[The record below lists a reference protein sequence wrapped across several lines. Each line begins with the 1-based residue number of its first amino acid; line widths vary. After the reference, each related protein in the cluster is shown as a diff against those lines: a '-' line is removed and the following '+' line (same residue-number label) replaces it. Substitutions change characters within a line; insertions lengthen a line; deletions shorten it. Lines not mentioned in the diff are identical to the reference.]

1 MRSQLT
7 MIMESVL
14 NEVRFPMVSAPT
26 NSMVKRSPSGGGVGV
41 GVALSAADPLGVG
54 VPKPEKTSVA
64 ATWAR
69 YTTAAAPACG
79 AMEIRRASANRIAER
94 RVRPA
99 PRAASTVT
107 KMRHGIER
115 SSRATTSVRRPGVA
129 TAAAVRT
136 TPKRRSAPS
145 ATTMNTRRG
154 RAERSAARRRP
165 LSHWPSPGTMADAAA
180 ARREPVL
187 GVDSA
192 GIG

>member
-7 MIMESVL
+7 MIIESVL
-14 NEVRFPMVSAPT
+14 NELRFPMVSAPMS
-26 NSMVKRSPSGGGVGV
+26 SMVKRSASGGGV
-41 GVALSAADPLGVG
+41 GVALSAAEPPGVG

-64 ATWAR
+64 ATLAR
-69 YTTAAAPACG
+69 YTIAAAPACG
-79 AMEIRRASANRIAER
+79 AIEMRSASASRIAER
-94 RVRPA
+94 RVRLV

-107 KMRHGIER
+107 RMRHGMVR
-115 SSRATTSVRRPGVA
+115 SKRAKRSVRRPGVA
-129 TAAAVRT
+129 IAAAVRT

-145 ATTMNTRRG
+145 PTTRTTIRG
-154 RAERSAARRRP
+154 RAARSAARRRP
-165 LSHWPSPGTMADAAA
+165 LSHWPSPGTTADAAA